1 MTRLKKNPTMNA
13 RFRQFAWIYLGY
25 LLAVVLFGAWVRISG
40 SGNGCGSHWPVC
52 NGEVIPQAP
61 STKTIIEFTHR
72 LTSGLCG
79 FLGLALLIWS
89 RRISRPVF
97 YAAAASFVFLLIEA
111 FIGAVLVKKELVAG
125 DTSSSR
131 ALVVALHLANTL
143 LLTASTAAAAWWS
156 NPARRVIFV
165 PHLRP
170 LIAVAILMLILTNMT
185 GAVTALGDTLF
196 PRQPALGAEL
206 LAKVRDDLS
215 PTHHFLVRLR
225 ILHPIVAMVTA
236 MIAGLIFFRIPSA
249 SAIVAYG
256 RIAILAQV
264 AFGFLNIALAA
275 PGWMQIVH
283 LLMAQAVW
291 LFSWLLAAEAFRT
304 QTPVTADL
312 GRLAT
317 AATR

>member
-1 MTRLKKNPTMNA
+1 MNA
-13 RFRQFAWIYLGY
+13 RFRQFAWIYLAY

-61 STKTIIEFTHR
+61 STKTVIEFTHR

-79 FLGLALLIWS
+79 FLGLALLVWS

-125 DTSSSR
+125 DTSTSR
-131 ALVVALHLANTL
+131 ALVVGLHLANTM

-156 NPARRVIFV
+156 NPARGTIFI
-165 PHLRP
+165 PQLRP
-170 LIAVAILMLILTNMT
+170 LVVAAIVMLILTNMT

-215 PTHHFLVRLR
+215 ASHHFLVRLR
-225 ILHPIVAMVTA
+225 ILHPVIAMTTA
-236 MIAGLIFFRIPSA
+236 LVAGLLFFRVRSTA
-249 SAIVAYG
+249 AIVAYG
-256 RIAILAQV
+256 RVAIVTQV
-264 AFGFLNIALAA
+264 TLGFLNIALAA
-275 PGWMQIVH
+275 PGWMQILH
-283 LLMAQAVW
+283 LLVAQAVW
-291 LFSWLLAAEAFRT
+291 LFTWLLAAEAFRA
-304 QTPVTADL
+304 QTPVAADL

-317 AATR
+317 AASR